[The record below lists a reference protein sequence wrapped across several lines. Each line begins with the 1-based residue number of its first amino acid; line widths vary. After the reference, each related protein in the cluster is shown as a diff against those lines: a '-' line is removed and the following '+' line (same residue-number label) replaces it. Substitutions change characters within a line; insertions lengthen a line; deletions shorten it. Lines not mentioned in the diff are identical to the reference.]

1 VPDEYKDHKYVF
13 HSPVIFVPRLNEKEI
28 VRVADDICRRLQY
41 TKNKAYF
48 MIPLK
53 GVGRY
58 SIPGGVLED
67 KASDAAF
74 FNRLKAGLPKNI
86 EVIEKDHPCRRTSLC
101 PGSGRPADLID

>member
-1 VPDEYKDHKYVF
+1 VEE
-13 HSPVIFVPRLNEKEI
+13 IEK
-28 VRVADDICRRLQY
+28 VADDICKRLQH

-67 KASDAAF
+67 KISDAAF

-86 EVIEKDHPCRRTSLC
+86 EVIEKDMHAEEPAFVKEAVDRLISLIEEN
-101 PGSGRPADLID
+101 PH